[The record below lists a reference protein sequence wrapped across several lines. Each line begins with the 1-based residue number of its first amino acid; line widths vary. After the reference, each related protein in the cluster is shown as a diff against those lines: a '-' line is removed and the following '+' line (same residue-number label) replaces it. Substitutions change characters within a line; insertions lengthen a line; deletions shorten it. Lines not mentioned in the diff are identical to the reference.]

1 MSLDFTAIDFE
12 TTGCGGA
19 NILSAGAVKIC
30 DGERVDGFFSYVA
43 TPIRPEEWNEIGM
56 GKNHIKPA
64 DLEGAPEWPI
74 VMERL
79 FKFAGDDVLV
89 FHSAQSADISYIEAN
104 CQHFKINKPGFNYI
118 CTYKTAEKLHPE
130 LKGTKEHPYNL
141 EVLCKTFGIP
151 ISDTEY
157 HHADY
162 DAQKCAELLLL
173 FAHDLKAGSLES
185 MSVNYS
191 RHKTLADESIQTEI
205 RSVIASHPNDTAEE
219 WLDQLFPEPAVPGDS
234 CFICQKEISSKARK
248 NYRKIHCCKAPCAR
262 KLQSRLNDLH
272 SSMSSTGW
280 FVEKSEQKYIQRDG
294 TLSWR
299 PVFNTAEEEIA
310 WLEECFG

>member
-19 NILSAGAVKIC
+19 NILSAGAVKIR

-104 CQHFKINKPGFNYI
+104 C
-118 CTYKTAEKLHPE
+118 
-130 LKGTKEHPYNL
+130 
-141 EVLCKTFGIP
+141 
-151 ISDTEY
+151 
-157 HHADY
+157 
-162 DAQKCAELLLL
+162 
-173 FAHDLKAGSLES
+173 
-185 MSVNYS
+185 
-191 RHKTLADESIQTEI
+191 
-205 RSVIASHPNDTAEE
+205 
-219 WLDQLFPEPAVPGDS
+219 
-234 CFICQKEISSKARK
+234 
-248 NYRKIHCCKAPCAR
+248 
-262 KLQSRLNDLH
+262 
-272 SSMSSTGW
+272 
-280 FVEKSEQKYIQRDG
+280 
-294 TLSWR
+294 
-299 PVFNTAEEEIA
+299 
-310 WLEECFG
+310 